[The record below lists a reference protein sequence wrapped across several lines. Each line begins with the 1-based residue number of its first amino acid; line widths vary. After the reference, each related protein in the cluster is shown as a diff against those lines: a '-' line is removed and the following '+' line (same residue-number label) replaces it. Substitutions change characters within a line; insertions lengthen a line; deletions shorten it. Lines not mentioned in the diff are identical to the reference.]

1 MLTRILQS
9 FRQEYRAHPMTR
21 FGIWTLAYGIALEI
35 TSRFSHGVPGLLWL
49 LFWGSAIA
57 SGAYGISRLIRLFK
71 DRVLW
76 RLSRRLAVT
85 YVFIAVIPV
94 VLILALVALAVTMIN
109 GQLAAYLVSL
119 KLREQVE
126 ELRQVN
132 RVIAHEAHMTEVR
145 TPKQLLARL
154 RQLFSAELEQHAAA
168 YPGLEITVHL
178 GPLSRAYLLDGTP
191 LPQPAAVPLWFKQEE
206 FAGMV
211 YQDGRLFLRSMD
223 HGPTPVGDLTVIL
236 TQPFTPQLLDLV
248 GAGIGPVGVLVPQP
262 AGSRVE
268 RSATLRSSSQIQ
280 ISAGQPLPTETITSN
295 TVPLP
300 ASAGFFDLKVL
311 GASALDPIVWRGAAR
326 QPLQTPVFVYV
337 RSRLAALN
345 RRLLG
350 TLGVYSRV
358 YVTVFIVIAVALLII
373 EMVSVVM
380 GLRLTRS
387 ITGTVNR
394 LYDAT
399 ERVKAGDFSYR
410 IGVPARDQLGAL
422 GEAFDTMTA
431 SVERLL
437 RENQEKTRLQNE
449 LEIARHVQEQLF
461 PHAIPEVPGLEL
473 YGTCIPARG
482 VSGDYYD
489 FLRVGGNHMV
499 IVLADV
505 SGKGISAAL
514 LMAAIQS
521 AIRAQL
527 YTAVSGDGQ
536 AEGALLATAEVVRR
550 LNRQFYETTPAEK
563 YATFF
568 YAVYDAASRRLT
580 YTNAGHP
587 APMLFHGK
595 KVERLDV
602 GGTAIGLF
610 AESGFE
616 QGEIRLDAD
625 DLLLAFTDGITE
637 PENSFEEEFGERRLA
652 ETVLRAGAESPE
664 GLARQI
670 YQSVN
675 DWTGSPELQDDM
687 TLIIAH
693 TTRAPAINSG
703 EQSLA

>member
-1 MLTRILQS
+1 MLTRTLQS
-9 FRQEYRAHPMTR
+9 LRQEYRAHAMVR
-21 FGIWTLAYGIALEI
+21 FAAWTLAYGVALEI
-35 TSRFSHGVPGLLWL
+35 TSRLSGGVPGLLWL

-57 SGAYGISRLIRLFK
+57 SGLYGISRLIRLVK

-109 GQLAAYLVSL
+109 GQFAAYLVTL
-119 KLREQVE
+119 KLRDQVD

-132 RVIAHEAHMTEVR
+132 RVIAHEAHMSQAR
-145 TPKQLLARL
+145 TPGALLAHL
-154 RQLFSAELEQHAAA
+154 KQLFSAELEQHAAA

-178 GPLSRAYLLDGTP
+178 GSQARAYLLDGTP
-191 LPQPAAVPLWFKQEE
+191 LARPVGIPAWFKKEE
-206 FAGMV
+206 FAGV
-211 YQDGRLFLRSMD
+211 VDENGRLFLRSMD
-223 HGPTPVGDLTVIL
+223 HGSTPVGDLTVIL

-248 GAGIGPVGVLVPQP
+248 GAGVGPVGVLVPQP
-262 AGSRVE
+262 PPGAPPLN
-268 RSATLRSSSQIQ
+268 SAPRPKAQIQ
-280 ISAGQPLPTETITSN
+280 RPPSRALPPETITSN
-295 TVPLP
+295 SVPLP
-300 ASAGFFDLKVL
+300 APMGFFDLAVL
-311 GASALDPIVWRGAAR
+311 GASALDPVVWGGAVR
-326 QPLQTPVFVYV
+326 QPPQAPVFVYV
-337 RSRLAALN
+337 RSRLSTLN

-350 TLGVYSRV
+350 TLGVYSHV
-358 YVTVFIVIAVALLII
+358 YVTVFIVIAVALLVI
-373 EMVSVVM
+373 ELLSLVM

-410 IGVPARDQLGAL
+410 IGLPARDQLGAL

-437 RENQEKTRLQNE
+437 RESQEKTRLQNE
-449 LEIARHVQEQLF
+449 LEIARQVQQQLF
-461 PHAIPEVPGLEL
+461 PHAIPKVPGLEL

-489 FLRVGGNHMV
+489 FLQVGSGHLV

-527 YTAVSGDGQ
+527 YASVSVDGG
-536 AEGALLATAEVVRR
+536 EGALLSTAEVVRR
-550 LNRQFYETTPAEK
+550 LSQQFYETTPEEK

-568 YAVYDAASRRLT
+568 YAVYDPATRWLT

-587 APMLFHGK
+587 APMLFRGAQ
-595 KVERLDV
+595 VERLEV

-610 AESGFE
+610 PDSRFS
-616 QGEIRLDAD
+616 QGKIRLDPG

-637 PENSFEEEFGERRLA
+637 PQNSFEEEFGEHRVV
-652 ETVLRAGAESPE
+652 ETVLRAGMDSPDD
-664 GLARQI
+664 LTRQI
-670 YQSVN
+670 CQSAN

-687 TLIIAH
+687 TLIIG
-693 TTRAPAINSG
+693 RATP
-703 EQSLA
+703 